1 MYFTQKEKPE
11 LLHLIQ
17 INWSEHGPTRI
28 GSLIDL
34 ENAKEKVT
42 PYKAIN
48 VTTLNDW
55 TQLVHT
61 GDYVEYVYKNV
72 C

>member
-1 MYFTQKEKPE
+1 MYFTQKVNPE
-11 LLHLIQ
+11 LLHLIY
-17 INWSEHGPTRI
+17 INWSEHGTTTT

-34 ENAKEKVT
+34 DNAEEKVT

-55 TQLVHT
+55 TQLV
-61 GDYVEYVYKNV
+61 GL